1 MRTLLLI
8 PALFTL
14 TLFSI
19 TLLAEDINDIS
30 YEEVVGSITCAS
42 MAAVGNIKRVNDK
55 ETAGK
60 QIVSR
65 IWLIDVDQID
75 DTQPFPR
82 PTADRKV
89 GTIPL
94 KSGEVMHY
102 FMGIDDQTEEK
113 SSGAKGDITTE
124 VTNEVSFIVGG
135 HRASI
140 LKFLEDHAGGRFI
153 IIYQMTDG
161 SYWILGNDLKPMIL
175 KSFERSNGKDS
186 RSTTLTFGNTSFEQP
201 KEYIGTIATVAPTA
215 LAADAAVLPIG
226 TAQEYATSAN
236 NAQAVTI
243 SSFTGLSTSDI
254 GRTIEIIG
262 GGGTYPTSIEDA
274 DGIVLRNAETW
285 TGNAGSR
292 IIFTILDTDTIV
304 EVSRV
309 QTA

>member
-1 MRTLLLI
+1 MRAVMII
-8 PALFTL
+8 PSLFILSLVSVSLFTDD
-14 TLFSI
+14 SKGI
-19 TLLAEDINDIS
+19 TYED
-30 YEEVVGSITCAS
+30 VVGTVTCAS

-75 DTQPFPR
+75 DTKPFPR
-82 PTADRKV
+82 PSADRKI

-94 KSGEVMHY
+94 KAGEVMHY

-113 SSGAKGDITTE
+113 SSGSKGDITTE
-124 VTNEVSFIVGG
+124 VTNEVTFIVGG
-135 HRASI
+135 HRASV
-140 LKFLEDHAGGRFI
+140 LQFLEDHAGGRFI
-153 IIYQMTDG
+153 VIYQMSDG

-175 KSFERSNGKDS
+175 KSFERTNGKDS

-201 KEYIGTIATVAPTA
+201 KEYVGTIITTPATAI
-215 LAADAAVLPIG
+215 AADAAVLPI
-226 TAQEYATSAN
+226 TSAQEYITSSAN
-236 NAQAVTI
+236 TQDTTI
-243 SSFTGLSTSDI
+243 SSFSGLSKSDI
-254 GRTIEIIG
+254 GRTIEIVG
-262 GGGTYPTSIEDA
+262 GGGSHPTKIADT
-274 DGIVLRNAETW
+274 DGIILRDSETW

-292 IIFTILDTDTIV
+292 IIFNILDTDTLV